1 MCFLRVISLVMSE
14 MVQQGSTVELQFLS
28 GNQYVIKRATERT
41 ENLNIQFSFKG
52 NEKDI
57 AWDRHKNVCV
67 CGGGGEGR
75 GYQLMDP
82 NPPLLTTVSPMAI
95 HVQANNKK
103 NLQRFAS
110 TLK

>member
-1 MCFLRVISLVMSE
+1 MSE

-57 AWDRHKNVCV
+57 AWDRHKNVYV
-67 CGGGGEGR
+67 CGGVVLPVNGS
-75 GYQLMDP
+75 QP
-82 NPPLLTTVSPMAI
+82 
-95 HVQANNKK
+95 
-103 NLQRFAS
+103 S
-110 TLK
+110 TLDNCISNGNTCTSKQ